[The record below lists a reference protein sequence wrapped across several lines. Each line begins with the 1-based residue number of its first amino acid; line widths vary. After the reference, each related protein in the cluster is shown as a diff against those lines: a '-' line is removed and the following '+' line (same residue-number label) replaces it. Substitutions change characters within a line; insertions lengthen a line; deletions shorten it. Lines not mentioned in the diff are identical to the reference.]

1 MLHSFSPAWFLSVN
15 NMFGEYMVENM
26 QENMVENMQENMV
39 ENMQENMVENMQ
51 ENICGTF
58 YYLMSLSSS
67 LIAPVRQILTFTK
80 LYNEYVT
87 HVLSRNLCLK

>member
-15 NMFGEYMVENM
+15 NMFGEF
-26 QENMVENMQENMV
+26 
-39 ENMQENMVENMQ
+39 MVENMQ
-51 ENICGTF
+51 ENIYGTF